1 MKKILFV
8 EKAGQ
13 YNVIGLMLIHI
24 ADAFQKLGYAVE
36 IAHYEYLKKIDFQIK
51 ADYIFSINGFL
62 GDGTFSEILKKINS
76 KWITLLV
83 DSPYY
88 HTQTLDYV
96 TDKFIPVSIDKAHQ
110 EIIKNVFYHKNALF
124 MPFGAPEN
132 IFQEMKD
139 INTRKIPI
147 AFFGSLGS
155 KNEWRNRALE
165 YFNNLTILVEY
176 LENKLNEYAEKY
188 KLIYTDLLF
197 EEIKTDFFKIISIA
211 ENEKFLLE
219 IKLYHIVDS
228 YFRMNNRLN
237 ILNALKDMALA
248 IFGNINPEDFE
259 KNKFVIN
266 KNLPFDKTLMFMAN
280 TAVVL
285 TISPSMIYSMSERL
299 TYSMSLGNIIVADTN
314 NYIAE
319 NFNDQKIGYFF
330 NSDDLANLKEK
341 IQNILAN
348 PKLKKEYSEFAR
360 SEFLKNHTW
369 TIRIK

>member
-1 MKKILFV
+1 
-8 EKAGQ
+8 
-13 YNVIGLMLIHI
+13 
-24 ADAFQKLGYAVE
+24 
-36 IAHYEYLKKIDFQIK
+36 
-51 ADYIFSINGFL
+51 
-62 GDGTFSEILKKINS
+62 
-76 KWITLLV
+76 
-83 DSPYY
+83 
-88 HTQTLDYV
+88 
-96 TDKFIPVSIDKAHQ
+96 
-110 EIIKNVFYHKNALF
+110 